1 MQLEQ
6 KSLEY
11 YYETGWPDNIIETLN
26 RSMGQYQRY
35 YKYVKVGITSDP
47 ERRFGEHKRNRTY
60 EWERMIVVYATKS
73 VKHANIVEDW
83 FIANRE
89 ELLVNKY
96 KGTSN
101 MCNSDYYYAYFLL
114 GNNLK

>member
-47 ERRFGEHKRNRTY
+47 ERRFGEHKRNRTCQ
-60 EWERMIVVYATKS
+60 WERQRGVYATKS
-73 VKHANIVEDW
+73 ITHAHLVEARI
-83 FIANRE
+83 IANRKV
-89 ELLVNKY
+89 LLVNKY

>member
-60 EWERMIVVYATKS
+60 DWERMIVVYATKS

-89 ELLVNKY
+89 DLLVNKY
-96 KGTSN
+96 KGKSN
-101 MCNSDYYYAYFLL
+101 MCDSVYYYAYFLL
-114 GNNLK
+114 ANNLK